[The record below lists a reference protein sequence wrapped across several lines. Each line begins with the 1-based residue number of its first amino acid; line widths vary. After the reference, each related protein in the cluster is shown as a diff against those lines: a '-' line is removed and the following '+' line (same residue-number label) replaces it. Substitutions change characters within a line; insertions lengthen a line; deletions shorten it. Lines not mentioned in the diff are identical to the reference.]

1 LIDPE
6 ITPSMSGGKVP
17 GMFLQS
23 LQRVACVAACLSSVA
38 CMSYPDRTHRAFDDF
53 QAGQLSRAQQIY
65 EDPQTTGSPF
75 LTGAEAGT
83 VALAAGNWDGAIK
96 DFSAAADFVKE
107 IEDSALIS
115 PESLGEALVTLTI
128 SESVQTYRGEGYERV
143 LLHAGL
149 ATAYLAKGDLEGAG
163 VEVRRA
169 NALLESEEKLYQ
181 KEYKAGG
188 LGHLMSAI
196 FYELAGEYDDAW
208 IDYDRMRSKGVG
220 TELAERALVRLSRR
234 THRESDVSQEVAA
247 KVDSE
252 EPEGS
257 ASVVIVAG
265 IGIGPYKQPIIIP
278 IPTPSG
284 LLQWSVPSYTSRP
297 QPVTGLELSVP
308 GGDRT
313 VQTVVVEDIETVSR
327 ENLQDRI
334 AWLVAKSTVRAF
346 LKRELTRKL
355 EDEMGLFGRVLGDAF
370 TFVTER
376 ADLRCWQ
383 TLPNSWQAARAF
395 LPAGTHELH
404 LKALGGEEQS
414 LGTFELES
422 GETMFVIARTIGP
435 KLYVHPIG
443 GKVISSGSTTPP
455 TTAPTST
462 PTPTSTPEPTPAA
475 ATP

>member
-1 LIDPE
+1 
-6 ITPSMSGGKVP
+6 MSGGKVP
-17 GMFLQS
+17 GMSVQS
-23 LQRVACVAACLSSVA
+23 LQSVVCVAACLSSLA
-38 CMSYPDRTHRAFDDF
+38 CASYPDRTHRAFDDF
-53 QAGQLSRAQQIY
+53 QGGEFSRAQQIY

-75 LTGAEAGT
+75 LTGAESGT

-96 DFSAAADFVKE
+96 DFSGAADFVKE
-107 IEDSALIS
+107 LEDSALIS
-115 PESLGEALVTLTI
+115 PESLGEALVTFTI
-128 SESVQTYRGEGYERV
+128 SESLQTYQGEGYERV

-163 VEVRRA
+163 VEMRRA

-188 LGHLMSAI
+188 LGHFLSAVC
-196 FYELAGEYDDAW
+196 YELAGSDDDAW
-208 IDYDRMRSKGVG
+208 IDYERMRSKGVG
-220 TELAERALVRLSRR
+220 TELAELALARLSKK
-234 THRESDVSQEVAA
+234 THRDTEVPDEVKARVEKEVTEGAA
-247 KVDSE
+247 N
-252 EPEGS
+252 
-257 ASVVIVAG
+257 VVIVAG

-278 IPTPSG
+278 IPTPTG

-297 QPVTGLELSVP
+297 QPVSGLELSVP

-313 VQTVVVEDIETVSR
+313 VQTVVVEDVGVVAR

-346 LKRELTRKL
+346 IKRELTRRL

-383 TLPNSWQAARAF
+383 TLPESWQAARVF
-395 LPAGTHELH
+395 LPPGAHELH
-404 LKALGGEEQS
+404 LKAIGGEERS
-414 LGTFELES
+414 LGTFELAS

-435 KLYVHPIG
+435 KLYAYPIG
-443 GKVISSGSTTPP
+443 GKPVSSE
-455 TTAPTST
+455 ST
-462 PTPTSTPEPTPAA
+462 PAPTPAA

>member
-1 LIDPE
+1 
-6 ITPSMSGGKVP
+6 MSGGRVP
-17 GMFLQS
+17 GMFVQS
-23 LQRVACVAACLSSVA
+23 LQGLACVAACFSSLA
-38 CMSYPDRTHRAFDDF
+38 CASYSDRTHRAFDDF
-53 QAGQLSRAQQIY
+53 QGGELARAQQIY

-75 LTGAEAGT
+75 LTGSEAGT

-115 PESLGEALVTLTI
+115 PESLGEALVTFTI
-128 SESVQTYRGEGYERV
+128 SESVQTYQGEGYERV

-163 VEVRRA
+163 VEMRRA

-188 LGHLMSAI
+188 LGHFLSAVC
-196 FYELAGEYDDAW
+196 YELAGQDDDAW
-208 IDYDRMRSKGVG
+208 IDYERMRAKGVG
-220 TELAERALVRLSRR
+220 TELAERALARLSKK
-234 THRESDVSQEVAA
+234 THRDVDVPQEVAE
-247 KVDSE
+247 KVESE
-252 EPEGS
+252 DTEGS
-257 ASVVIVAG
+257 ANVVIVAG

-297 QPVTGLELSVP
+297 QPVSGLELSVP

-313 VQTVVVEDIETVSR
+313 VQTVVVEDIDAVAR

-355 EDEMGLFGRVLGDAF
+355 EDEMGIWGRLLGDAF

-383 TLPNSWQAARAF
+383 TLPESWQAARVF
-395 LPAGTHELH
+395 LPPGAHELH
-404 LKALGGEEQS
+404 LKAIGGEERS
-414 LGTFELES
+414 LGRFELAS

-435 KLYVHPIG
+435 KLYAYPVG
-443 GKVISSGSTTPP
+443 GTSVSSESTLP
-455 TTAPTST
+455 
-462 PTPTSTPEPTPAA
+462 PTPAA
-475 ATP
+475 ANP